1 MTVQANLQQV
11 KVRVLPDGRLS
22 RRDAAAYLGLS
33 EKTLAIWATQGRGP
47 KVQPVAGRRFY
58 FKEELDR
65 FVREGDQ

>member
-1 MTVQANLQQV
+1 MKLQVNVQKVQV
-11 KVRVLPDGRLS
+11 RILPDGRLT